1 MFSNCYYKCLSNQQE
16 NFKLNSYSTEK
27 EEEEE
32 EEEEEFFYC
41 QILLMKIKLVFFIKQ
56 KNWFH
61 ATICQQKSLNFFSK
75 MCKFMHKSIFCGLN

>member
-16 NFKLNSYSTEK
+16 NFKLNSYSTEEEK

-32 EEEEEFFYC
+32 EEEEEEFLYC

-56 KNWFH
+56 NKLVSRNYLS
-61 ATICQQKSLNFFSK
+61 TKKPQFFV
-75 MCKFMHKSIFCGLN
+75 